1 MRMIEKV
8 VNFQVH
14 PLYLLSLATTP
25 HCASTCRRPV
35 HPTMPNAPNQPT
47 KATYIAQISSLESS
61 LLADLSDPNPLLPLL
76 ALARNESAEVVHKA
90 VWALHRVFIPL
101 ISKGSVGGLI
111 HANLE
116 QNVAESVGS
125 GDIEGGESRAVKAW
139 VRERLVEYIR
149 VLGGLLRDREAALR
163 VSPLHTDQLAVRSVE
178 S

>member
-1 MRMIEKV
+1 
-8 VNFQVH
+8 
-14 PLYLLSLATTP
+14 
-25 HCASTCRRPV
+25 
-35 HPTMPNAPNQPT
+35 MPNAPNQPT

-101 ISKGSVGGLI
+101 MFKGSVGGLM

-116 QNVAESVGS
+116 QNVAEGAGS
-125 GDIEGGESRAVKAW
+125 GDVEGGESRAVKAW

-163 VSPLHTDQLAVRSVE
+163 VSILCAYQSADQDAE